1 MDDKAKSW
9 KKKLH
14 QLVRPDWL
22 FGFML
27 VASVVIFIASGPDL
41 QIGGGVIVSSAVKAI
56 LVFSLLAVIGLLVT
70 IGISFDRKL
79 ADDYFFQL
87 LAQGAIVAIVS
98 TLLSVGTFVLFKD
111 FLPVLSVR
119 DIFSVMMA
127 GWSLGYFFYRWKG
140 LNP

>member
-14 QLVRPDWL
+14 QLVRPDWV

-27 VASVVIFIASGPDL
+27 VASIIIFIVSGPEL
-41 QIGGGVIVSSAVKAI
+41 QIGGGVVVSPAVKAI
-56 LVFSLLAVIGLLVT
+56 LVFSLLAAICLLVT
-70 IGISFDRKL
+70 VGISFDRKL

-87 LAQGAIVAIVS
+87 MAQGAIVAIVS
-98 TLLSVGTFVLFKD
+98 TLVSVGTFALFKD
-111 FLPVLSVR
+111 WLPILSVR